1 MKNVVFKIDWFT
13 AIFEDCTF
21 RDVLDWLGVDPLIY
35 EDDFLRQEHLRSQ
48 GLDEV
53 TIFEYEGISLE
64 CRNSLLYNLDI
75 EDKFISVLPKI
86 RLDIS
91 GTGLETLR
99 QMGINVDLFL
109 RDPTKKYRSMHVTR
123 CDYSFDF
130 INYKPEFLD
139 HLIEYCESN
148 HTESNRLCC
157 IGLTA
162 ALRYSVRTGDQKTL
176 YIGSTTSDRLL
187 RIYDKKMQYT
197 DPVTGL
203 YFKTNPYEDPESWIR
218 LEFQTRSK
226 FADQFIYSLEDGLSV
241 LKWIY
246 ERYAFADLSTPA
258 HRREPAAFWQQLMNW
273 DEIPKLY
280 TNYSFCSTEIVP
292 LKERVI
298 KTVKRDLKSI
308 MLAIAILSKN
318 GISISSFFNEYLE
331 MLQEWTDIR
340 TCLIRSRKYRK
351 LVNAMNAC
359 GITEDDIMSGV
370 TGFYKDEEGKLR
382 FKELK
387 LYE

>member
-1 MKNVVFKIDWFT
+1 MKNIVFKVDWFT

-35 EDDFLRQEHLRSQ
+35 EDEFLRKEHLRSQ

-53 TIFEYEGISLE
+53 MIFEYEGISLE
-64 CRNSLLYNLDI
+64 CRNTFLYNVDQ
-75 EDKFISVLPKI
+75 EDKFISILPKI

-99 QMGINVDLFL
+99 SMGINVDQFL
-109 RDPTKKYRSMHVTR
+109 RDPHRKYRAMHVTR

-130 INYKPEFLD
+130 LNYKPEFLD
-139 HLIEYCESN
+139 KLIEYCHDN
-148 HTESNRLCC
+148 HTDSGRICC
-157 IGLTA
+157 IGLTSS
-162 ALRYSVRTGDQKTL
+162 LRYSVRSGDQKTL
-176 YIGSTTSDRLL
+176 YIGSPTSDRLL

-197 DPVTGL
+197 DPATGL
-203 YFKTNPYEDPESWIR
+203 YIRPNDYDDPWSWIR

-280 TNYSFCSTEIVP
+280 TNYSFCSSEIVP
-292 LKERVI
+292 LKERVVR
-298 KTVKRDLKSI
+298 TVKRDLKSI
-308 MLAIAILSKN
+308 MLAIAIMSKQ
-318 GISISSFFNEYLE
+318 GISISSLFNEYLDV
-331 MLQEWTDIR
+331 LQDWSELS
-340 TCLIRSRKYRK
+340 TCLVRSRKYRK

-359 GITEDDIMSGV
+359 QITEEDINSGV
-370 TGFYKDEEGKLR
+370 TGFYKDEEGKLK
-382 FKELK
+382 FKEIVLK
-387 LYE
+387 